1 MKLLQNIKIGL
12 VLPSVPGY
20 SETFFRSKING
31 LQENGAT
38 VTVFVANAIKSKEGL
53 SCKIVHAPKLNGSKL
68 FIAFTSFRTL
78 LSAFM
83 FNYKVSIHFLAMERK
98 DRGSLNKCLKK
109 LIVNH
114 FILRHKLD
122 WLHFGF
128 GTMALGRENAAEAIQ
143 AKMAVSFRGFDIGIY
158 PLKHPNCYKKLFQK
172 VDKIHVISND
182 ISELLQKQGLENTEI
197 ITKITPAIDSLFFK
211 NVDVRENSNINLLT
225 VGRLHWK
232 KGIEY
237 TLEALSILDKQGIN
251 FHYTV
256 IGDGSERERLVFA
269 VHQLG
274 LEKKVTFAGKLVPD
288 IVKAQLEKSSIYL
301 QYSIQEGF
309 CNAVLEAQAMGL
321 LCIVSDAE
329 GLSENVLD
337 GQTGWVV
344 PKRNPQL
351 FAKKIMEVVLLSKE
365 QKTKIST
372 NAVNRVKAKFNIEK
386 QTQEFVN
393 FYRL

>member
-12 VLPSVPGY
+12 VLPSAPGY

-38 VTVFVANAIKSKEGL
+38 VTVFVANATKSKEGL
-53 SCKIVHAPKLNGSKL
+53 SCKIVYAPKLNGSKL
-68 FIAFTSFRTL
+68 FTSFTSFRTL
-78 LSAFM
+78 LSAFA
-83 FNYKVSIHFLAMERK
+83 FNYAVSVRFVAMERK
-98 DRGSLNKCLKK
+98 DGSSLNEGLKK
-109 LIVNH
+109 LIIND

-128 GTMALGRENAAEAIQ
+128 GTMALRRENVAQAID
-143 AKMAVSFRGFDIGIY
+143 AKMAVSFRGFDIGVY

-211 NVDVRENSNINLLT
+211 NVHVRENPIINLLT
-225 VGRLHWK
+225 VARLHWK

-237 TLEALSILDKQGIN
+237 TLEALSILDKKEIN

-256 IGDGSERERLVFA
+256 IGDGPERERLVFA
-269 VHQLG
+269 AYQLG
-274 LEKKVTFAGKLVPD
+274 LEKKVTFVGQLAPD
-288 IVKAQLEKSSIYL
+288 YVKAHLEKSSIYL

-329 GLSENVLD
+329 GLSENILD
-337 GQTGWVV
+337 DQTGWVV

-372 NAVNRVKAKFNIEK
+372 NAVHRVKAAFNIEK
-386 QTQEFVN
+386 QTQEFVD
-393 FYRL
+393 FYK

>member
-1 MKLLQNIKIGL
+1 
-12 VLPSVPGY
+12 
-20 SETFFRSKING
+20 
-31 LQENGAT
+31 
-38 VTVFVANAIKSKEGL
+38 
-53 SCKIVHAPKLNGSKL
+53 
-68 FIAFTSFRTL
+68 
-78 LSAFM
+78 
-83 FNYKVSIHFLAMERK
+83 MERK
-98 DRGSLNKCLKK
+98 DGSSLNESLKK
-109 LIVNH
+109 LIIND
-114 FILRHKLD
+114 FILRNKLD

-128 GTMALGRENAAEAIQ
+128 GTMALGRENVADIIG

-211 NVDVRENSNINLLT
+211 NVAVRENSTINLLT

-256 IGDGSERERLVFA
+256 IGDGPERERLVFA
-269 VHQLG
+269 AHQLG

-288 IVKAQLEKSSIYL
+288 AVKAQLEKASIYL

-329 GLSENVLD
+329 GLAENVLN

-351 FAKKIMEVVLLSKE
+351 FAQKIKEVILLNKE
-365 QKTKIST
+365 QKTKISK
-372 NAVNRVKAKFNIEK
+372 NAVHRVKAAFNIEK
-386 QTQEFVN
+386 QTQEFVD
-393 FYRL
+393 FYK